1 MEIEINE
8 CLDSTHTYKYTGC
21 DVSILPKDIEYSKFY
36 KNYIYNNLP
45 CIIRN
50 ISSNWECSTTWVK
63 DDTINYGHFIDKY
76 GDLKAPVADCGTIAY
91 NAQTKNDLN
100 VSDYMMYLKT
110 KEREKLLYLKDW
122 HLRRLRPDDNFYEV
136 PVIFG
141 SDWLNEYAQDHQEDD
156 FMFVYIGPS
165 GSWTPLHA
173 DVYSSFS
180 WSVNVVGRKKWILF
194 PPGEEEKL
202 KDSLGNLPLMFE
214 DMKFENV
221 AHFKVIQE
229 KGDAIFLPSGW
240 HHEVSNELD
249 TISINQNWINA
260 CNIEEVWK
268 ALEKCLSSVED
279 EIKEFQST
287 PEFVSQCQL
296 ILKSMFGMDFEY
308 FINFICYIAK
318 KRLGELEGNSCIV
331 FNKYVLGKNHIMF
344 DLKKLLKTIDLF
356 NNHLLIVNNSLN
368 IDYKYDTQNIKQQ
381 IINKIQ

>member
-8 CLDSTHTYKYTGC
+8 CLDNTHRYKYAGC
-21 DVSILPKDIEYSKFY
+21 DISILPKDIEYSKFY
-36 KNYIYNNLP
+36 KDYIYNNLP

-63 DDTINYGHFIDKY
+63 DDTINYNYFIDKY
-76 GDLKAPVADCGTIAY
+76 SDLYAPVADCGTIAY
-91 NAQTKNDLN
+91 NAQSKNDLKIT
-100 VSDYMMYLKT
+100 DYMTYLKT
-110 KEREKLLYLKDW
+110 REREKLLYLKDW
-122 HLRRLRPDDNFYEV
+122 HLRRLCPDDNFYDV
-136 PVIFG
+136 PIIFG

-156 FMFVYIGPS
+156 YMFVYIGPS

-202 KDSLGNLPLMFE
+202 KDHLGNLPLMFE
-214 DMKFENV
+214 DTKFENV
-221 AHFKVIQE
+221 THFKVIQQ
-229 KGDAIFLPSGW
+229 KGDAIFVPSGW
-240 HHEVSNELD
+240 HHQVSNELD

-268 ALEKCLSSVED
+268 ALEKCLLSVEH

-287 PEFVSQCQL
+287 PEFASQCQL
-296 ILKSMFGMDFEY
+296 ILKSMFGMDFEC

-318 KRLGELEGNSCIV
+318 KRLSELEGNNCIV
-331 FNKYVLGKNHIMF
+331 FNKYILGKNHIMF
-344 DLKKLLKTIDLF
+344 DLKKLLKIIDLF

-368 IDYKYDTQNIKQQ
+368 IDYKYDTLTIKQQ
-381 IINKIQ
+381 IINNVQ

>member
-1 MEIEINE
+1 M
-8 CLDSTHTYKYTGC
+8 
-21 DVSILPKDIEYSKFY
+21 
-36 KNYIYNNLP
+36 P

-63 DDTINYGHFIDKY
+63 DDTINYNYFIDKY
-76 GDLKAPVADCGTIAY
+76 SDLYAPVADCGTIAY
-91 NAQTKNDLN
+91 NAQSKNDLKIT
-100 VSDYMMYLKT
+100 DYMTYLKT
-110 KEREKLLYLKDW
+110 REREKLLYLKDW
-122 HLRRLRPDDNFYEV
+122 HLRRLCPDDNFYDV
-136 PVIFG
+136 PIIFG

-156 FMFVYIGPS
+156 YMFVYIGPS

-202 KDSLGNLPLMFE
+202 KDQLGNLPLMFE
-214 DMKFENV
+214 DTKFENV
-221 AHFKVIQE
+221 THFKVIQQ
-229 KGDAIFLPSGW
+229 KGDAIFVPSGW
-240 HHEVSNELD
+240 HHQVSNELD

-268 ALEKCLSSVED
+268 ALEKCLLSVEH

-287 PEFVSQCQL
+287 PEFASQCQL
-296 ILKSMFGMDFEY
+296 ILKSMFGMDFEC

-318 KRLGELEGNSCIV
+318 KRLSELEGNNCIV
-331 FNKYVLGKNHIMF
+331 FNKYILGKNHIMF
-344 DLKKLLKTIDLF
+344 DLKKLLKIIDLF

-368 IDYKYDTQNIKQQ
+368 IDYKYDTLTIKQQ
-381 IINKIQ
+381 IINNVQ